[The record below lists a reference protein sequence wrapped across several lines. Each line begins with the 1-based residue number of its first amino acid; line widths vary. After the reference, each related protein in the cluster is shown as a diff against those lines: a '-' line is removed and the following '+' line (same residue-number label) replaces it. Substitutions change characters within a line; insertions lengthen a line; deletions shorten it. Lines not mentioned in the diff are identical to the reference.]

1 MSTRH
6 AVATPLAWASRVL
19 NEALMGFLALVAL
32 ATAIGPL
39 VFDVSPAT
47 DRWLDVVEWLV
58 LGLFVAELVVQFTV
72 ADDRSAWLRSPWR
85 IVDAVCIAGPI
96 LSLLPQVSDAFR
108 GALVFRFLRVGRAL
122 AFSARAGALAVQKR
136 QGPATAFHHGD
147 TQVSLV
153 NPEQLSPAHATWPE
167 LLAWTRDPKPA
178 WYHASGV
185 DHNQLKELAGAAGMS
200 DRDVVKLLDP
210 GGQPRLQN
218 VSGLT
223 SIVFWL
229 PTVAESGFPAVT
241 RNRVLAMVSQNGL
254 LTASW
259 HSYDLHQS
267 TPWEMAGVTPP
278 EVAFPARMAYG
289 ILARVRDGHALV
301 ARQHEEEILRVEEVR
316 AHEGGAQFLNQAFLL
331 QREISA
337 ATADVWRFKEIV
349 RRLADGKVTLPGVD
363 AKNEPFLDNL
373 LSEIDGLYA
382 KFVELKESVKSL
394 IELHM
399 NVTSFEMNK
408 FMKLLAIVG
417 FLGLI
422 PSVAGGLLGMNVAGN
437 PWSVTLEQVAFGI
450 AMAMAIALYIF
461 AIKGWLR

>member
-1 MSTRH
+1 
-6 AVATPLAWASRVL
+6 
-19 NEALMGFLALVAL
+19 
-32 ATAIGPL
+32 
-39 VFDVSPAT
+39 
-47 DRWLDVVEWLV
+47 
-58 LGLFVAELVVQFTV
+58 
-72 ADDRSAWLRSPWR
+72 
-85 IVDAVCIAGPI
+85 
-96 LSLLPQVSDAFR
+96 
-108 GALVFRFLRVGRAL
+108 
-122 AFSARAGALAVQKR
+122 
-136 QGPATAFHHGD
+136 
-147 TQVSLV
+147 
-153 NPEQLSPAHATWPE
+153 
-167 LLAWTRDPKPA
+167 
-178 WYHASGV
+178 
-185 DHNQLKELAGAAGMS
+185 
-200 DRDVVKLLDP
+200 
-210 GGQPRLQN
+210 
-218 VSGLT
+218 
-223 SIVFWL
+223 
-229 PTVAESGFPAVT
+229 
-241 RNRVLAMVSQNGL
+241 
-254 LTASW
+254 
-259 HSYDLHQS
+259 
-267 TPWEMAGVTPP
+267 
-278 EVAFPARMAYG
+278 MAYG

-316 AHEGGAQFLNQAFLL
+316 ANEGGAQFLNQAFLL

-394 IELHM
+394 MELHM

-450 AMAMAIALYIF
+450 SMAMAIAIYIF